1 MQDNGEGISFGNLPG
16 RQLSGCSGIKGPARG
31 ARGSHAHSEPVSV
44 YMYTMGA
51 RTLASGD
58 MEDHTS
64 ASKFHFEGQLK
75 PMWAHLGSQWNQET
89 CGRSLLGPINGNCRP
104 LAKTRGSS
112 RVYETTVGKPT
123 RVRRRDNEGPL
134 GEPARVRSVSGRWS
148 KRVCIGGVVLHHG
161 GVILNNPPSLLA
173 ESGILPS
180 KYRTL
185 KH

>member
-1 MQDNGEGISFGNLPG
+1 M
-16 RQLSGCSGIKGPARG
+16 
-31 ARGSHAHSEPVSV
+31 
-44 YMYTMGA
+44 
-51 RTLASGD
+51 
-58 MEDHTS
+58 
-64 ASKFHFEGQLK
+64 
-75 PMWAHLGSQWNQET
+75 QWNQGSSKGSKRKPCPHRASE
-89 CGRSLLGPINGNCRP
+89 CVYVHNGRTHACIWRHGGSHICIQISFRRTAEANVGPLDKPMESGGVRTKPLGAYQA
-104 LAKTRGSS
+104 LAKTPGSS

-134 GEPARVRSVSGRWS
+134 GKPARVRSLLRWPLGVSERWS

-161 GVILNNPPSLLA
+161 GVILNSPPSLLA